1 MATDKTQTSEN
12 AGTTPQGKDHNYR
25 NFIWQGALSNQAWV
39 LSSPSIVMPFI
50 AVSLQLPIFLA
61 GSLVALRHT
70 AGTVIDVFALG
81 WLSNTRNRKRGII
94 IADIG
99 IGLCYIAFVVAL
111 FSDNKV
117 AIGIA
122 FTGLLLLIGAIHEVK
137 SLLMTPFFTEN
148 LNSDQRIRVQFLQIL
163 AGGLCAIGIA
173 LFIHWL
179 LNDDASLT
187 RHALV
192 VTTGAICFVLSGLAF
207 MTIRDVESDP
217 DHDIPA
223 KDNDDHTKPRFFD
236 AARELSTEPWF
247 RNYITI
253 RLLLVMLGLSVP
265 IFALVTAQA
274 HHDTPHGLTA
284 LLVSSAASLTISAP
298 LWRFVNGYSYRL
310 TLIIGA
316 LMVFAAG
323 LLLVLISAT
332 ETKQPVYLHATAVF
346 VASAAASGMT
356 GARVLYFMDLAPKD
370 QIFAAQSVVKTI
382 ARFAIIGSVALLA
395 GIAHTQDSIWS
406 VIIIM
411 VCALAATAM
420 SIILVPATRSKEA

>member
-1 MATDKTQTSEN
+1 MATDKTQPLEN
-12 AGTTPQGKDHNYR
+12 AKNTQRGTGRNFR

-70 AGTVIDVFALG
+70 AGTVIDVLALG
-81 WLSNTRNRKRGII
+81 WLSKTPNRKRGIM
-94 IADIG
+94 IADVG
-99 IGLCYIAFVVAL
+99 IGLCYVAFVVAL

-137 SLLMTPFFTEN
+137 SLLITPFFTEN
-148 LNSDQRIRVQFLQIL
+148 LNSDQRVRVQFLQIL
-163 AGGLCAIGIA
+163 AGGLCAIGIV
-173 LFIHWL
+173 LLIHWL
-179 LNDDASLT
+179 LIDDASLT

-192 VTTGAICFVLSGLAF
+192 VTTGAVCFVLSGLAL
-207 MTIRDVESDP
+207 MTIRDVGSNP
-217 DHDIPA
+217 DHDRP
-223 KDNDDHTKPRFFD
+223 DTNNDDQATPRFFK
-236 AARELSTEPWF
+236 AARELSGATWF
-247 RNYITI
+247 RNYMTI
-253 RLLLVMLGLSVP
+253 RLLLVMMGLSVP

-274 HHDTPHGLTA
+274 HHDTRHGLTA

-298 LWRFVNGYSYRL
+298 LWRVVNGYSYRL
-310 TLIIGA
+310 TLIVGA

-323 LLLVLISAT
+323 LLLVLIDAT
-332 ETKQPVYLHATAVF
+332 GTKQPVYLHATAVF

-356 GARVLYFMDLAPKD
+356 SARVLYFMDLAPKD
-370 QIFAAQSVVKTI
+370 QLFAAQSVVKTI
-382 ARFAIIGSVALLA
+382 ARFAIIGCVALLA

-420 SIILVPATRSKEA
+420 SIILVPATRSKET